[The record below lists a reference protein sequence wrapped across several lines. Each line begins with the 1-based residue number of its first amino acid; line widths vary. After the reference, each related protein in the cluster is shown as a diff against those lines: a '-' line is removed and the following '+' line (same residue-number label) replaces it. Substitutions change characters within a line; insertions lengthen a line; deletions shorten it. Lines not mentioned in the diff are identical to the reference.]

1 MVINTDKNMPEFD
14 LDSFKKTWQEQPVQ
28 PKYNDNEILKMLN
41 KKSRNYMK
49 YIFWISV
56 IEFLL
61 FSVLGVFYLIQSNE
75 ADSFL
80 NVLEKMG
87 VHKDRQL
94 VTKLDNIYLIVKIL
108 SLLITGFFVFKFYQ
122 NYRKIK
128 IEEDLKL
135 FILRIIAFKKTV
147 NAFILTNIGLLL
159 ILISVFIGFTFYIIN
174 VQNIEVSDSTL
185 MGFLVG
191 FIVGT
196 ILCVILIW
204 IYYRLV
210 YGIIMSRLDKN
221 LNQLKEIESQEN

>member
-1 MVINTDKNMPEFD
+1 MPEFD

-56 IEFLL
+56 VEFLF

-75 ADSFL
+75 SDSFL
-80 NVLEKMG
+80 NILEKMG
-87 VHKDRQL
+87 VQKDSQL
-94 VTKLDNIYLIVKIL
+94 VTKLDNIYLIIKIL
-108 SLLITGFFVFKFYQ
+108 SLVVTGFFVLKFYQ

-135 FILRIIAFKKTV
+135 FIIRIITFKKTV

-159 ILISVFIGFTFYIIN
+159 ILITALIGFTFYILN
-174 VQNIEVSDSTL
+174 AQSIELNSSSFT
-185 MGFLVG
+185 G
-191 FIVGT
+191 FIVGIIVST

-221 LNQLKEIESQEN
+221 LNQLKEIESHEN

>member
-1 MVINTDKNMPEFD
+1 MPEFD
-14 LDSFKKTWQEQPVQ
+14 LDSFKKTWQEQPVK
-28 PKYNDNEILKMLN
+28 PKYDNNEILKMLN

-56 IEFLL
+56 VEFLF
-61 FSVLGVFYLIQSNE
+61 FSVLSVFYLIQSNE
-75 ADSFL
+75 SDSFL
-80 NVLEKMG
+80 SILEKMG
-87 VHKDRQL
+87 VHRDSQL

-108 SLLITGFFVFKFYQ
+108 SLVVTGFFVLKFYQ

-135 FILRIIAFKKTV
+135 FIIRIITFKKTV

-159 ILISVFIGFTFYIIN
+159 VLMSAFIGFTFYIIN
-174 VQNIEVSDSTL
+174 IQNIKVSNSTL
-185 MGFLVG
+185 IGFLVG
-191 FIVGT
+191 FIIGT
-196 ILCVILIW
+196 ILCVSLIW
-204 IYYRLV
+204 VYYRLV